1 MPRRIVA
8 SPFVVA
14 CAIAI
19 ALGCAVRARP
29 VLLTDFPL
37 NDGGLF
43 FQMTEELQHAHYRL
57 PMLTGYNAM
66 QIPFAYPPF
75 GFYMA
80 GLVSD
85 ALSVDLMQV
94 FRLLPLVTTC
104 ATLVAFLL
112 LARAMLPERT
122 AVVAAV
128 TAFALVPRSFM
139 WLVMGGGLTRA
150 FGLLFT
156 ILALHQAYLLFTRR
170 DLRYAVSAGV
180 FTGLTPMSHLGT
192 APFLA
197 ASLVLFFLA
206 YGRHRKGLIGAVI
219 IGALAVAVTAP
230 WWATVAARH
239 GFGPFLAAGQT
250 SGSIFSHGQFRS
262 TVLGRLARFGAP
274 SSGEPLFPVLGA
286 LAVLGSLA
294 ALRRRAVLLPV
305 WWMAT
310 LALDVRAGETY
321 ATLPLALLAGIA
333 VNEVL
338 FPLLLRRRGV
348 DRGVEERPSTPT
360 PDRAS
365 SVGWSFPAVVTRA
378 RENMLAVAVVAF
390 LLAYCTLGALTR
402 NADLGTEAAYLASL
416 SHDDRDAMQWV
427 ASNTAPS
434 SRFLVVPAEGWPADR
449 VAEWFPVLARRQ
461 SVATVQGTEWLPD
474 SGFARYKRLYD
485 TARDCRS
492 RDVSCVEQWSSKSGV
507 AFSYVYVPGTPDSG
521 CCRALRSTLRSDD
534 RYQLVFDGPGAEI
547 FARRAAA
554 ASTAGSAPNAPQ
566 GPP

>member
-14 CAIAI
+14 CVIAI
-19 ALGCAVRARP
+19 ALGCAIRARP

-43 FQMTEELQHAHYRL
+43 FQMSEELQRAHYRL
-57 PMLTGYNAM
+57 PTFTAYNAL

-80 GLVSD
+80 ALVSD

-94 FRLLPLVTTC
+94 VRLLPLATTC

-122 AVVAAV
+122 AVVAAM
-128 TAFALVPRSFM
+128 TTFALVPRSFM

-170 DLRYAVSAGV
+170 ELRYAVSAGV

-206 YGRHRKGLIGAVI
+206 YGRHREGLIGAII

-239 GFGPFLAAGQT
+239 GFEPFLAAGQT
-250 SGSIFSHGQFRS
+250 GGSIFSPGRFRA

-294 ALRRRAVLLPV
+294 SLRRRAVLLPV

-321 ATLPLALLAGIA
+321 ATLPLALLAGIG

-348 DRGVEERPSTPT
+348 EEGPSAPPPDRG
-360 PDRAS
+360 

-378 RENMLAVAVVAF
+378 RENLLAVTVVAF

-402 NADLGTEAAYLASL
+402 DADLGTEAGYLASL

-427 ASNTAPS
+427 ATNTAPS
-434 SRFLVVPAEGWPADR
+434 SRFLVVPAEGWPGDR
-449 VAEWFPVLARRQ
+449 VAEWFPVLTRRQ

-492 RDVSCVEQWSSKSGV
+492 KDVSCVEQWSTKSGV
-507 AFSYVYVPGTPDSG
+507 AFSYVYVPGASDDG
-521 CCRALRSTLRSDD
+521 CCRQLRTTLRSDD
-534 RYQLVFDGPGAEI
+534 RYQLVFDGPGADI

-554 ASTAGSAPNAPQ
+554 AAASPAPNVSS

>member
-14 CAIAI
+14 CVIAI

-43 FQMTEELQHAHYRL
+43 FQMTEELQRAHYRL
-57 PMLTGYNAM
+57 PMFTDYNAL

-80 GLVSD
+80 GLLSD
-85 ALSVDLMQV
+85 VLSVDLMQV
-94 FRLLPLVTTC
+94 IRLLPLATTC

-128 TAFALVPRSFM
+128 ATFALVPRSFI

-170 DLRYAVSAGV
+170 ELRYAVSAGV

-206 YGRHRKGLIGAVI
+206 YGRHRDGLIGAAI
-219 IGALAVAVTAP
+219 IGAVAVAVTAP

-239 GFGPFLAAGQT
+239 GLGPFLAAGQT
-250 SGSIFSHGQFRS
+250 GGSIFSSGQFRA
-262 TVLGRLARFGAP
+262 TVLGRLARLGAP

-294 ALRRRAVLLPV
+294 SLRRRALLLPV

-321 ATLPLALLAGIA
+321 ATLPLALLAGIG
-333 VNEVL
+333 VTDVL
-338 FPLLLRRRGV
+338 LPLLLRRRGV
-348 DRGVEERPSTPT
+348 EEGPPAPT
-360 PDRAS
+360 PDRGS
-365 SVGWSFPAVVTRA
+365 TLGWSFPAVVTRA
-378 RENMLAVAVVAF
+378 REHMLAVGVIGF
-390 LLAYCTLGALTR
+390 LLVYCTLGALTR
-402 NADLGTEAAYLASL
+402 DADLGTEAAYLASL

-492 RDVSCVEQWSSKSGV
+492 KDVSCVEQWSSKSGV
-507 AFSYVYVPGTPDSG
+507 AFSYVYVPGASDGG
-521 CCRALRSTLRSDD
+521 CCRELRATLRSDD
-534 RYQLVFDGPGAEI
+534 RYQLVFGGPGAEI

-554 ASTAGSAPNAPQ
+554 APPAGSVPNAPS
-566 GPP
+566 GSP